1 MLSSAALER
10 TEPEAESGATNQRRE
25 AERMKAGCAPRRK
38 PRLAFLGVGRI
49 GRRRLEAVA
58 RSGVAEIAAIADA
71 SREIAEAAMV
81 IAPAAELKQSLE
93 GLLDTG
99 VDGVVIATPSALHA
113 EQSMSALERGV
124 NVFCQK
130 PLGRNAAETRLVVE
144 TARRAGRLLEVDLC
158 YRQIAGMRKIRD
170 LIRGGHLGRVYA
182 IDLVFHNAYG
192 PDRDWFY
199 DRRLS
204 GGGCVMDLGIHLV
217 DLALWALDF
226 PQVVEV
232 NSRLFAGG
240 ERCGAE
246 SGSDPLFSAYAPPE
260 SSGSPPLSVPRRS
273 VEGKVE
279 DYAAALLT
287 LSNGAVAQLACSW
300 RLPAGRDAV
309 ISASF
314 YGSLGGATLRNI
326 EGSFYDFVAERF
338 HGTRREALAEP
349 PNAEMNDWQ
358 ARPIIEWA
366 RRVAAGEGFDSA
378 AERLLDVASALDA
391 IYEGRPRRTLRC
403 N

>member
-1 MLSSAALER
+1 MFLSATLEM
-10 TEPEAESGATNQRRE
+10 TGAEAETIAASQRRE
-25 AERMKAGCAPRRK
+25 DAGGAPRRK
-38 PRLAFLGVGRI
+38 PRLGFLGVGRI
-49 GRRRLEAVA
+49 GCRRLESVA
-58 RSGVAEIAAIADA
+58 RSGAAEIVAIADT
-71 SREIAEAAMV
+71 SREIAEAAV
-81 IAPAAELKQSLE
+81 AVAPEAELKQSLE
-93 GLLDTG
+93 DLLDAG
-99 VDGVVIATPSALHA
+99 VDGVAIATPSALHA
-113 EQSMSALERGV
+113 EQSIAALERGV

-130 PLGRNAAETRLVVE
+130 PLGRDAAETRLVVE
-144 TARRAGRLLEVDLC
+144 AARRANRLLEVDLC
-158 YRQIAGMRKIRD
+158 YRQIVGMRKIRD

-226 PQVVEV
+226 PRVVEV

-240 ERCGAE
+240 E
-246 SGSDPLFSAYAPPE
+246 PLGE
-260 SSGSPPLSVPRRS
+260 LNR
-273 VEGKVE
+273 VE

-287 LSNGAVAQLACSW
+287 FSDGAAAQLACSW

-309 ISASF
+309 ITASF
-314 YGSLGGATLRNI
+314 YGALGGATLRNV
-326 EGSFYDFVAERF
+326 EGSFYDFISERF
-338 HGTRREALAEP
+338 HGTRRETLAEP
-349 PNAEMNDWQ
+349 PSGEMDDWQ
-358 ARPIIEWA
+358 ARPIVEWA
-366 RRVAAGEGFDSA
+366 RRVAAGAGFDPE

-391 IYEGRPRRTLRC
+391 IYENRSGGTRKC

>member
-1 MLSSAALER
+1 MAR
-10 TEPEAESGATNQRRE
+10 PEAEAGATNQRRE
-25 AERMKAGCAPRRK
+25 AERPEACIAARRK
-38 PRLAFLGVGRI
+38 PRLGFLGVGRI

-58 RSGVAEIAAIADA
+58 KSSLAEIAAIADT
-71 SREIAEAAMV
+71 SRQTAEAAMAM
-81 IAPAAELKQSLE
+81 APKAELKESLNE
-93 GLLDTG
+93 LLAAG

-113 EQSMSALERGV
+113 KQSITALECGV

-130 PLGRNAAETRLVVE
+130 PLGRNAAETRRVVE
-144 TARRAGRLLEVDLC
+144 AARRADRLIEVDLC
-158 YRQIAGMRKIRD
+158 YRQIVGMRKIRE

-226 PQVVEV
+226 PQVAGGY
-232 NSRLFAGG
+232 SRLFSGG
-240 ERCGAE
+240 E
-246 SGSDPLFSAYAPPE
+246 PLE
-260 SSGSPPLSVPRRS
+260 ELNR
-273 VEGKVE
+273 VE

-287 LSNGAVAQLACSW
+287 FSDGAVAQLACSW

-338 HGTRREALAEP
+338 HGTWRETLAEP
-349 PNAEMNDWQ
+349 PNAEMDDWQ
-358 ARPIIEWA
+358 ARPIVEWA
-366 RRVAAGEGFDSA
+366 TRVAAGEGFDPA
-378 AERLLDVASALDA
+378 AERLLDVASSLDA
-391 IYEGRPRRTLRC
+391 IYENRSGGARRC